1 MKTGKDWRYC
11 AGTRARLETAALVA
25 MIALAC
31 CSCRGP
37 ATAWGPQG
45 MTDGSPPCGSQPA
58 YMQPPGPGVF
68 YSQAEA
74 TSGEDAGT
82 WAPPGISRP
91 WPQDEYL
98 FDGGDRNQHAKVLPN
113 WEVRNLDTEDTIAHF
128 DTVDGRR
135 LVEPSNRVQIYS
147 PRFSAVRQVVSLR
160 LNEQANASSDVRQQQ
175 VMRAAA
181 ETLEVRS
188 GTQNIQTAENAG
200 RDLANA
206 FESEQGGG
214 TLAGRTELR
223 GFQQDMFLPYENLV
237 AIRSGRFDVS
247 EMARLATSADAAITW
262 THDLG
267 VLVIIDRERAT
278 AAIRDQK
285 LATVYSVD
293 ERQGSP
299 RLRIIKV
306 ASTANALPGE
316 TVDFTLR
323 FDNVGS
329 QVIGNV
335 TIIDNLTTRLELVP
349 DSAECS
355 LEANFLTEPNEGDSL
370 ALRWEII
377 DPMLPKDGG
386 VIRFKC
392 RVR

>member
-1 MKTGKDWRYC
+1 MGVC
-11 AGTRARLETAALVA
+11 PPNA
-25 MIALAC
+25 M
-31 CSCRGP
+31 
-37 ATAWGPQG
+37 Q
-45 MTDGSPPCGSQPA
+45 PP
-58 YMQPPGPGVF
+58 YMQPPGPGVLL
-68 YSQAEA
+68 QPEVLAPE
-74 TSGEDAGT
+74 GT
-82 WAPPGISRP
+82 GPWAPPGFSQP
-91 WPQDEYL
+91 WPADEYL
-98 FDGGDRNQHAKVLPN
+98 FDGGDRNQHAKVLPD
-113 WEVRNLDTEDTIAHF
+113 WEVRGLDTEDTIAHY
-128 DTVDGRR
+128 DTLDGRR

-160 LNEQANASSDVRQQQ
+160 LNEQMNASSNVYQRQM
-175 VMRAAA
+175 MRGAA
-181 ETLEVRS
+181 EAQEVRS
-188 GTQNIQTAENAG
+188 STQNVQTAENAA

-223 GFQQDMFLPYENLV
+223 GFEQDMFLPYENLV
-237 AIRSGRFDVS
+237 SIRTGRYEVA

-267 VLVIIDRERAT
+267 VLVIIDRERA
-278 AAIRDQK
+278 AAAVRDQS
-285 LATVYSVD
+285 LATVYGVD
-293 ERQGSP
+293 DRPGSP

-349 DSAECS
+349 DTAECS
-355 LEANFLTEPNEGDSL
+355 LKSNFRTEPNEGDSL

-377 DPMLPKDGG
+377 DPLTPKDGG
-386 VIRFKC
+386 VIHFKC

>member
-1 MKTGKDWRYC
+1 MTTGKDWKLQLRTY
-11 AGTRARLETAALVA
+11 GRLEITVLAVA
-25 MIALAC
+25 IVAAC

-37 ATAWGPQG
+37 AAGWGPQG
-45 MTDGSPPCGSQPA
+45 IMNSCPPGAVESPA
-58 YMQPPGPGVF
+58 MQPPGPGVLG
-68 YSQAEA
+68 QPVTVPPE
-74 TSGEDAGT
+74 GT
-82 WAPPGISRP
+82 GPWAPPGFSQP
-91 WPQDEYL
+91 WPADEYL
-98 FDGGDRNQHAKVLPN
+98 FDGGDRNQHAKALPN

-128 DTVDGRR
+128 DTLDGQRV
-135 LVEPSNRVQIYS
+135 VEPSNRVQIYS

-160 LNEQANASSDVRQQQ
+160 LNEQMHASSNVYQEQM
-175 VMRAAA
+175 MRAAA
-181 ETLEVRS
+181 ETQEVRS
-188 GTQNIQTAENAG
+188 STQNVTTVENSA

-206 FESEQGGG
+206 MESEQGGG
-214 TLAGRTELR
+214 TLAGRAELR

-237 AIRSGRFDVS
+237 AIRTGGYEVA
-247 EMARLATSADAAITW
+247 EMARLAASAEAAITW

-278 AAIRDQK
+278 AAVRDQST
-285 LATVYSVD
+285 ATVFGVD
-293 ERQGSP
+293 ERPGSP

-306 ASTANALPGE
+306 ASTQNALPGE

-329 QVIGNV
+329 QIIGNV

-349 DSAECS
+349 DTAECS
-355 LEANFLTEPNEGDSL
+355 LKAKFLTEPNEGDSL
-370 ALRWEII
+370 ALRWEIL
-377 DPMLPKDGG
+377 DPMMPKEGG

>member
-1 MKTGKDWRYC
+1 MRTGMDWKHSF
-11 AGTRARLETAALVA
+11 AIPGRLSIVLLLAITA
-25 MIALAC
+25 IAC

-37 ATAWGPQG
+37 ATGWGGPQDG
-45 MTDGSPPCGSQPA
+45 MVCPPGGAQAP
-58 YMQPPGPGVF
+58 YMQEPGPGVF
-68 YSQAEA
+68 YRPEQPAPE
-74 TSGEDAGT
+74 GT
-82 WAPPGISRP
+82 GPWAPPGFSQP
-91 WPQDEYL
+91 WPADEYL
-98 FDGGDRNQHAKVLPN
+98 FDGGDRNQHAKVMPN
-113 WEVRNLDTEDTIAHF
+113 WEVRGLDTEDTIAHY
-128 DTVDGRR
+128 DTLDGRR
-135 LVEPSNRVQIYS
+135 VVEPSNRVQIYS

-160 LNEQANASSDVRQQQ
+160 LNEQMHASSAVYQEQM
-175 VMRAAA
+175 MRGAA
-181 ETLEVRS
+181 ETQEVRS
-188 GTQNIQTAENAG
+188 STQNVQTAENLS

-206 FESEQGGG
+206 MESEQGGG

-237 AIRSGRFDVS
+237 TIRTGRYDVA
-247 EMARLATSADAAITW
+247 EMARLATSTDAAITW

-267 VLVIIDRERAT
+267 VLVIIDRERA
-278 AAIRDQK
+278 AAAVRDQS
-285 LATVYSVD
+285 LATVYSV
-293 ERQGSP
+293 EEKPGSP

-306 ASTANALPGE
+306 ASTTNALPGE

-349 DSAECS
+349 DTAECS
-355 LEANFLTEPNEGDSL
+355 LKADFKTEPNEGDSL

-377 DPMLPKDGG
+377 DPMMPNEGG

>member
-1 MKTGKDWRYC
+1 MRTGTDWKRSL
-11 AGTRARLETAALVA
+11 AMPLRLGVVMLLAV
-25 MIALAC
+25 IAIAC

-37 ATAWGPQG
+37 ATGWGPQDG
-45 MTDGSPPCGSQPA
+45 MVCPPGGAQAA
-58 YMQPPGPGVF
+58 YMPPPGPGVF
-68 YSQAEA
+68 YQPKQAPPE
-74 TSGEDAGT
+74 GT
-82 WAPPGISRP
+82 GPWAPPGFSQP
-91 WPQDEYL
+91 WPADEYL
-98 FDGGDRNQHAKVLPN
+98 FDGGDRNQHAKALPN
-113 WEVRNLDTEDTIAHF
+113 WEVRGLDTEDTIAHY
-128 DTVDGRR
+128 DTLDGRR
-135 LVEPSNRVQIYS
+135 VVEPSNRVQIYS

-160 LNEQANASSDVRQQQ
+160 LNEQMHASSAVYQEQM
-175 VMRAAA
+175 MRAAA
-181 ETLEVRS
+181 ETQEVRNS
-188 GTQNIQTAENAG
+188 TQNVQAAENLS

-237 AIRSGRFDVS
+237 TIRTGQYDVA
-247 EMARLATSADAAITW
+247 EMARLAAATDAAITW

-267 VLVIIDRERAT
+267 VLVIIDRERA
-278 AAIRDQK
+278 AAAVRDQS
-285 LATVYSVD
+285 LATVYSL
-293 ERQGSP
+293 EEKPGSP
-299 RLRIIKV
+299 RLRIVKV
-306 ASTANALPGE
+306 ASTSNALPGE

-349 DSAECS
+349 DSTECS
-355 LEANFLTEPNEGDSL
+355 RKANFLTEPNEGNSL

-377 DPMLPKDGG
+377 DPMMPNDGG

>member
-1 MKTGKDWRYC
+1 MTTGNDWTWRRI
-11 AGTRARLETAALVA
+11 GGGRLTAPLLAVSILA
-25 MIALAC
+25 AC

-37 ATAWGPQG
+37 AAGWQPHRSMNSCPPGG
-45 MTDGSPPCGSQPA
+45 MAS
-58 YMQPPGPGVF
+58 MQPPGPGVMVPPA
-68 YSQAEA
+68 QAVLDGPE
-74 TSGEDAGT
+74 GF
-82 WAPPGISRP
+82 
-91 WPQDEYL
+91 PQHHPIDELL

-113 WEVRNLDTEDTIAHF
+113 WEVRNLDTEDTIAHY
-128 DTVDGRR
+128 DTLDGRR
-135 LVEPSNRVQIYS
+135 VVEPSNRVQIYS

-160 LNEQANASSDVRQQQ
+160 LNEQMHTSSAVSQEQM
-175 VMRAAA
+175 MRAAK
-181 ETLEVRS
+181 ETQLVRS
-188 GTQNIQTAENAG
+188 STQNVQTVENAS

-206 FESEQGGG
+206 FESQQGGG

-223 GFQQDMFLPYENLV
+223 AFQQDTFLPYENLV
-237 AIRSGRFDVS
+237 AIRTGGYEVS

-278 AAIRDQK
+278 AAVRDQA
-285 LATVYSVD
+285 LATVYGVD
-293 ERQGSP
+293 ERPGSP

-329 QVIGNV
+329 QMIGNV

-349 DSAECS
+349 GTAECS
-355 LEANFLTEPNEGDSL
+355 LKANFLTEPNEGNSL
-370 ALRWEII
+370 ALRWEIL
-377 DPMLPKDGG
+377 DPVMPKEGG
-386 VIRFKC
+386 VIRFRC
-392 RVR
+392 LVR